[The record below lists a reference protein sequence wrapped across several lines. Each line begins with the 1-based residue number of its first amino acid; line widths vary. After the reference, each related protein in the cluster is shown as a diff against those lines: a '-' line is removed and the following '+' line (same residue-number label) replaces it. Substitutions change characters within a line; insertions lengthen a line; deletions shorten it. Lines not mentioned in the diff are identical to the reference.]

1 MLIPQA
7 SNTASNVD
15 AVFYNILWIE
25 LGLLVIVT
33 FAMLFFVIKYNSSK
47 KNKPVNIPG
56 SVPLEIIWT
65 AIPTLIV
72 LFMFYIGVVSFGRI
86 RSVPK
91 TFMDISVTGR
101 QWFWLFTYQSGK
113 QSADLRVPVGTAVKL
128 LLTSEDV
135 LHSFY
140 IPAFRIK
147 EDCVPKMETYLS
159 FVPDE
164 VGTYDIFCTEF
175 CGLGHSGMVSKV
187 IVMPE
192 EDFEAWYSAGSDA
205 SKTAGKQ
212 LLEQK
217 GCLGCHSTDG
227 TAKIGPT
234 FKGLYGSTV
243 TVLTG
248 GGERALKADEDYL
261 SKSIKEPKADVV
273 KGYPDIMPVLPLTPE
288 ELDLIVEYIETLK

>member
-15 AVFYNILWIE
+15 AVFYSILWIE

-33 FAMLFFVIKYNSSK
+33 FVMVFFVVKYNSSK
-47 KNKPVNIPG
+47 KTVPENISG
-56 SVPLEIIWT
+56 SILLEIVWT
-65 AIPTLIV
+65 VIPTLIV

-86 RSVPK
+86 RTVPK
-91 TFMDISVTGR
+91 TVMDIRVTGR
-101 QWFWLFTYQSGK
+101 QWSWLFAYQNGK
-113 QSADLRVPVGTAVKL
+113 QSSDLKVPVGKAVKL
-128 LLTSEDV
+128 LLTSDDV

-159 FVPDE
+159 FTPDE
-164 VGTYDIFCTEF
+164 VGSYDIFCTEF

-187 IVMPE
+187 VVMQDK
-192 EDFEAWYSAGSDA
+192 DFETWYAAVPAA
-205 SKTAGKQ
+205 SKTKGRQ
-212 LLEQK
+212 VLDEK

-234 FKGLYGSTV
+234 FKGLYDSTV
-243 TVLTG
+243 TVLTSG
-248 GGERALKADEDYL
+248 KERNVEADEDYL
-261 SKSIKEPKADVV
+261 RRSIKEPKADVV
-273 KGYPDIMPVLPLTPE
+273 KGYPDIMPVLPLKPE
-288 ELDLIVEYIETLK
+288 ELDLIIEYIETLK

>member
-33 FAMLFFVIKYNSSK
+33 FAMLFFVIRYNSSK

-65 AIPTLIV
+65 VIPTLIV

-101 QWFWLFTYQSGK
+101 QWSWLFTYQNGK

-128 LLTSEDV
+128 LLTSDDV

-164 VGTYDIFCTEF
+164 IGTYDIFCTEF

-187 IVMPE
+187 VVMQDK
-192 EDFEAWYSAGSDA
+192 DFEAWYSAVPA
-205 SKTAGKQ
+205 SKNAGKQ
-212 LLEQK
+212 VLEEK

-227 TAKIGPT
+227 AARIGPT
-234 FKGLYGSTV
+234 FKGLYDSTV

-248 GGERALKADEDYL
+248 GRGRTLKADEGYL
-261 SKSIKEPKADVV
+261 RSSIKEPKADVV
-273 KGYPDIMPVLPLTPE
+273 KGYPDIMPVIPLKPE